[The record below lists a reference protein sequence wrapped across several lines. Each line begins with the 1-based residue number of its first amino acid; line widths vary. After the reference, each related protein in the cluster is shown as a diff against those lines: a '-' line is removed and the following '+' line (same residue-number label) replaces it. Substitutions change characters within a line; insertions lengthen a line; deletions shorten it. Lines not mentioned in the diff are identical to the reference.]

1 MSKISE
7 LSDGG
12 VIQGGDTLIAVR
24 SGGNVKVTYGGSTTA
39 NIDGGTIDGTVI
51 GGSTAAAGTFTT
63 GQFNTSVNV
72 DGTAV
77 TDGLTVA
84 GNVSIDGGTIKLDG
98 NYPVATANVALGDAA
113 LNGSITGN
121 YNTALGNFSMQP
133 LTSGASNTG
142 VGNSALRFVTSG
154 SSNTAVGDSSLF
166 SNTTADNNTAVGYQA
181 LTANTT
187 AANNTAVGYAALTA
201 NTTGTQNV
209 AVGSQSLLAHTTGNY
224 NVAVGQNALVSNTTA
239 SDNTGVGAFALDANT
254 TGANNTAVGGNA
266 LGANTTADN
275 NTAVGYQAGY
285 TNTTG
290 TRNTFVGRGTGY
302 TSNGDDN
309 TAVGRNALYN
319 NTTGSGNAVLGV
331 DALTTNTTGGLNTAI
346 GYLALNANTTANN
359 NTAVGY
365 QSLYANTTGSE
376 NNAFGVGA
384 LQNNTTG
391 NDNLALGRLSL
402 RDNTTGTGNTAV
414 GEGGGS
420 LMTTGS
426 ANTILGRYNGNQ
438 GGLDIRTASNYIVL
452 SDGDGNP
459 RGIFDSSGNLLV
471 GKTAFDTNTAG
482 FEARSTGFIGV
493 TRADVGAYFTRLTT
507 DGEIIQF
514 RKDST
519 TVGNIGSYSG
529 GRLGIGSDGVS
540 GILFGGTNV
549 FPATSGS
556 TLVDDTYDF
565 GSIDYRWKNLYLSGG
580 VYLGGTGAANLLDD
594 YEEGTWTPV
603 LDSSNG
609 DATFTY
615 TAQNGHYTKVGRL
628 VTVSF
633 WVAGTATSI
642 GTGTNCVLE
651 NLPFAQSALSN
662 SRHGAAAFGIAD
674 GFVTTQPTGL
684 YYIEN
689 ATTLMY
695 LTGITPSNFNTVSA
709 MSLYGQFFFYTA

>member
-331 DALTTNTTGGLNTAI
+331 DALTANTTGGLNTAI

-438 GGLDIRTASNYIVL
+438 GGLDIRTASNHIVL

-519 TVGNIGSYSG
+519 AV
-529 GRLGIGSDGVS
+529 
-540 GILFGGTNV
+540 
-549 FPATSGS
+549 
-556 TLVDDTYDF
+556 
-565 GSIDYRWKNLYLSGG
+565 GSIGVDSGDNLYIGGSAASHSGLYFGTHTAAPITAGTLTDAVTDLGTAGYRFKDLYLSGG
-580 VYLGGTGAANLLDD
+580 VYLGGTVAANLLDD
-594 YEEGTWTPV
+594 YEEGTWTPSTTV
-603 LDSSNG
+603 GLTS
-609 DATFTY
+609 TY
-615 TAQNGHYTKVGRL
+615 ARYTKVGNRVFFDL
-628 VTVSF
+628 EVTITTNSNAGQMQINALPF
-633 WVAGTATSI
+633 VASGEGSATLGYTTATASNPI
-642 GTGTNCVLE
+642 LMVQGTGVYFYSGGSSIVAYSTY
-651 NLPFAQSALSN
+651 SN
-662 SRHGAAAFGIAD
+662 KIIR
-674 GFVTTQPTGL
+674 
-684 YYIEN
+684 
-689 ATTLMY
+689 
-695 LTGITPSNFNTVSA
+695 LTGTYMT
-709 MSLYGQFFFYTA
+709 TA

>member
-51 GGSTAAAGTFTT
+51 GGSTAAAGSFTT
-63 GQFNTSVNV
+63 GQFNTSLNV

-84 GNVSIDGGTIKLDG
+84 GNVSVDGGTIKLDG
-98 NYPVATANVALGDAA
+98 NYPVGTANVALGDAA

-331 DALTTNTTGGLNTAI
+331 DALTANTTGGLNTAI

-438 GGLDIRTASNYIVL
+438 GGLDIRTASNHIVL

-519 TVGNIGSYSG
+519 TVGSIGALTSDIVIGSRNDVGFKIYAPN
-529 GRLGIGSDGVS
+529 SDG
-540 GILFGGTNV
+540 
-549 FPATSGS
+549 TSS
-556 TLVDDTYDF
+556 TIHPIKPVN
-565 GSIDYRWKNLYLSGG
+565 GAAIDAKMDLGYSAGRFKDLYLSGG
-580 VYLGGTGAANLLDD
+580 VYLGGTVAANLLDD
-594 YEEGTWTPV
+594 YEEGTWTPSTTV
-603 LDSSNG
+603 GLTS
-609 DATFTY
+609 TY
-615 TAQNGHYTKVGRL
+615 ARYTKVGNRVFFDL
-628 VTVSF
+628 EVTITTNSNAGQMQINALPF
-633 WVAGTATSI
+633 VASGEGSATLGYTTATASNPI
-642 GTGTNCVLE
+642 LMVQGTGVYFYSGGSSIVAYSTY
-651 NLPFAQSALSN
+651 SN
-662 SRHGAAAFGIAD
+662 KIIR
-674 GFVTTQPTGL
+674 
-684 YYIEN
+684 
-689 ATTLMY
+689 
-695 LTGITPSNFNTVSA
+695 LTGTYMT
-709 MSLYGQFFFYTA
+709 TA